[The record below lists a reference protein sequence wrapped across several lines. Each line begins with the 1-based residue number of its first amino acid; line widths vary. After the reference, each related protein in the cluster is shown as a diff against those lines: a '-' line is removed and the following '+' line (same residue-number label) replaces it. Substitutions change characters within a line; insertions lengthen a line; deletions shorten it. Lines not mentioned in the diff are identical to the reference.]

1 MKLPSWRPP
10 RIASWTIAAAGL
22 FGLDRF
28 LHKGEKKM
36 APGKNEGVEHG
47 KWGEEC
53 AARFLERRG
62 YEIIERNARPL
73 KRDRRLEIDIV
84 AFDEKRDILVFVEVK
99 QHARHSVYERRM
111 RSVDR
116 AKLDRTR
123 RACRAWL
130 AKNGWNAGYR
140 FDVVEIF
147 GEPGSGAPEIDHIER
162 VRLFRGRAEFVDWNS

>member
-1 MKLPSWRPP
+1 
-10 RIASWTIAAAGL
+10 
-22 FGLDRF
+22 
-28 LHKGEKKM
+28 M
-36 APGKNEGVEHG
+36 ATPGKNEGVERG

-53 AARFLERRG
+53 AARFLERSG
-62 YEIIERNARPL
+62 YEIIERNSRPL

-147 GEPGSGAPEIDHIER
+147 GEPESGAPEIDHIER